1 MAYEHEREE
10 SRSAEYAMTEMQRA
24 VAENEVRRHMGV
36 IGDPE
41 DAVDG

>member
-10 SRSAEYAMTEMQRA
+10 SRSAEHAMTEMERA
-24 VAENEVRRHMGV
+24 VTENEVRRHRGV

-41 DAVDG
+41 DDYYK